1 MVLIINPIMKTNNNF
16 LKSIVYLA
24 LVFFAFSCEKLPE
37 PEPVTQEPVMP
48 PLTHTGAN
56 TFGCY
61 IDGELFV
68 ANEGAS
74 VWSIPAVSGSF
85 DEGTKRL
92 VLQGTRNNNDNLS
105 DYMVI
110 LVNNIEEPGNY
121 MFDIKFDHVKGY
133 TQKSEESLVYYHD
146 IGNKGSCTIT
156 HLDESNN
163 IISGIFNMIL
173 VNPDYDNRSSIIV
186 TDGRFDFRY

>member
-1 MVLIINPIMKTNNNF
+1 MKTYNIFLRSIVFVVLI
-16 LKSIVYLA
+16 A
-24 LVFFAFSCEKLPE
+24 LAFSCEKPLE
-37 PEPVTQEPVMP
+37 PEPVSQEPEMP

-68 ANEGAS
+68 ANEGPS
-74 VWSIPAVSGSF
+74 VWDIPAVSGSF
-85 DEGTKRL
+85 DEAAKRL

-105 DYMVI
+105 DYLVI
-110 LVNNIEEPGNY
+110 LVNNIDEPGNY

-156 HLDESNN
+156 YIDELNN
-163 IISGIFNMIL
+163 IISGTFNMIL
-173 VNPDYDNRSSIIV
+173 VNPEYAVSSSINI
-186 TDGRFDFRY
+186 TEGRFDFRY